1 MSEDKG
7 QTTQHKSDLGCQ
19 LHLRELFHSTRQ
31 STIHDEPGIP
41 EARRFYKLRH
51 GITFD
56 VSEIQ
61 TPEIDEALIYGFLD
75 NDDET
80 EAKSAA
86 GSLFDS
92 FNLQLLTASK
102 GARDSLYDLSRSF
115 ARRQYEL
122 ESTIEGV
129 KPIRSLLSSTHLVAP
144 SLFSKIFVPFLAIAV
159 CLLFVLE
166 WGSQAGMLQ
175 SSGDEAYIG
184 TGGFIT
190 ALLSTPVLIMM
201 SLGFKA
207 YFSHIKNTQQP
218 SILRLMVTGMIVLAF
233 VYFIAFSIYYG
244 GLLAIDEG
252 ELSLPNELWKQVVM
266 FCQLAIGPIAAILV
280 FNDLEKRGQH
290 YSEERIFYSQ
300 EHLAVDEELNGLSAR
315 RQDTSILMEYLNGFE
330 FAYQESRKHFINLFL
345 ARLRNIK
352 YEHTV
357 VANTAKLE
365 FMRNRVSK
373 PVLSVVSSRG

>member
-1 MSEDKG
+1 MSENK
-7 QTTQHKSDLGCQ
+7 QQITQHKSDLGCQ

-31 STIHDEPGIP
+31 SKLHDEPGIP

-51 GITFD
+51 GISFD
-56 VSEIQ
+56 VSEIAI
-61 TPEIDEALIYGFLD
+61 PDIDDQFLYGFLEG
-75 NDDET
+75 DDET
-80 EAKSAA
+80 EAKSVA

-92 FNLQLLTASK
+92 LNLQMLTASR
-102 GARDSLYDLSRSF
+102 GARESLYDLSRSLG
-115 ARRQYEL
+115 RRQFEL

-129 KPIRSLLSSTHLVAP
+129 KPIRSLLSSTNLVAP
-144 SLFSKIFVPFLAIAV
+144 SLYSKIFVPFLAIATL
-159 CLLFVLE
+159 LLFALE

-184 TGGFIT
+184 TGGYIS

-207 YFSHIKNTQQP
+207 YFSNIKQTKQP
-218 SILRLMVTGMIVLAF
+218 SILKTMVLGMVVLAT
-233 VYFIAFSIYYG
+233 VYFVSFSIYYG

-266 FCQLAIGPIAAILV
+266 FCQLGIGPIAAILV

-315 RQDTSILMEYLNGFE
+315 RQDTNILMEYLDGFE
-330 FAYQESRKHFINLFL
+330 QVYNESRRNFINMFL
-345 ARLRNIK
+345 ARLRNMK

-365 FMRNRVSK
+365 FMRSRNTK
-373 PVLSVVSSRG
+373 PSLSVVSSRG